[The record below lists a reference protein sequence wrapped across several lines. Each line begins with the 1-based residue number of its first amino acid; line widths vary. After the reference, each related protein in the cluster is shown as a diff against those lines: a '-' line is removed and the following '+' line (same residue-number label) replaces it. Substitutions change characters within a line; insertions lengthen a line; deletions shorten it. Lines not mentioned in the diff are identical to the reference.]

1 MIKAGKV
8 EKDMNMFSE
17 KMLHRHERTEMMLRA
32 LYEVHGYKKFKMNR
46 FEEYDLYRENRSFLV
61 GSNIITFSGLD
72 GRLMAL
78 KPDVTL
84 SIVKNVK
91 ENDEDLKLYYSENVY
106 RAEKGAYEFREIVQ
120 VGTEHI
126 GTLDLY
132 SMCEMLCLAEKSLE
146 LISGEYILDISHLG
160 IIGGLLDEC
169 MLSEKNYA
177 LVSGYIA
184 EKNVHDLKK
193 CLEEIGTCEE
203 LTKILTEITG
213 LSGTFDYVLPRLE
226 NLLGGRFKECQKELC
241 DIYSLL
247 CDMGYSKNIRLD
259 FSMLSD
265 MSYYNGIVFK
275 GFVPGVPKSILSGGR
290 YDRLLEKFGKK
301 QQAAG
306 FAVYLNLLDEYKP
319 FEAEYDFDNLIIYGN
334 SKDLKKVYALSEE
347 LIKKGETVRVQRE
360 NTGGLRVRNIIN
372 LCGGGNENE

>member
-91 ENDEDLKLYYSENVY
+91 EDDEDLKLYYSENVY

-146 LISGEYILDISHLG
+146 LISCEYILDISHLG
-160 IIGGLLDEC
+160 IIGGLLEEC
-169 MLSEKNYA
+169 VLSEKNYA

-193 CLEEIGTCEE
+193 CLEEIGTGEE

-226 NLLGGRFKECQKELC
+226 KLLGGRFKECQKELC

-275 GFVPGVPKSILSGGR
+275 GFVPGVPKSVLSGGR